1 MERKFLQQWL
11 TLWTVLVL
19 LLLPAGSSLSP
30 LVPSDVVAEAITA
43 LALPAGEP
51 TEDGG
56 GTVEVDAFART
67 ALPCA
72 ALPMPTVSCRVGP
85 LSSRRTPRFSLVPA
99 APRAPPSLAS

>member
-1 MERKFLQQWL
+1 MDRKFLQQWL
-11 TLWTVLVL
+11 ALWTVLVL

-30 LVPSDVVAEAITA
+30 LVPSNVVAEAITA

-56 GTVEVDAFART
+56 GTVDVDAFART
-67 ALPCA
+67 ALSCA
-72 ALPMPTVSCRVGP
+72 ALPLPTVSCRVG